1 MNLLRYF
8 TAGESHGKA
17 LVGIIEGMPAGLEID
32 EEYINFQLSRRR
44 KGYGRGGRMKI
55 ESDQV
60 QILSGVRGG
69 FTLGTPVSFMIE
81 NRDYSNWEEI
91 MASGRE
97 AHLDEKTVRRPRPGH
112 ADLPGAIK
120 YGHTDIRNVLER
132 ASARETAARVA
143 AGAFFRRLLE
153 TFNINLYSYVVAIG
167 PIRSE
172 TIVVNHNNI
181 DQVVNRSEQSAV
193 RCLDQASEKQMLQ
206 QIDQAQTAGESLGG
220 VFEVG
225 AVGAL
230 PGLGSYSNWDRRLDA
245 DLGQLLMS
253 IPAIKA
259 AEIGEGIQNAAR
271 NGSQVHDEMHY
282 NNESGLFRPS
292 NHAGGIEGGVSNG
305 ETIWARAYMKPIPTL
320 YKPLI
325 SVNTE
330 TWQEEKADIERSDIC
345 AVPAAAV
352 VGEAMLAFGLA
363 RAFLDKFGG
372 DNIEQIMSAYRSYNE
387 YVKRVWKW
395 QRI

>member
-1 MNLLRYF
+1 MLKFF

-17 LVGIIEGMPAGLEID
+17 LVGIIEGLPAGID
-32 EEYINFQLSRRR
+32 ISEEYIDFHLNRRR
-44 KGYGRGGRMKI
+44 HGYGRGARMNI
-55 ESDQV
+55 ESDRV

-69 FTLGTPVSFMIE
+69 YTLGSPVSFLIE
-81 NRDYSNWEEI
+81 NRDYQNWQEI
-91 MASGRE
+91 MTPGVE
-97 AHLDEKTVRRPRPGH
+97 ADTNARIVTRPRPGH

-120 YGHTDIRNVLER
+120 YGHNDMRNVLER

-153 TFNINLYSYVVAIG
+153 IFDMKIYSYVLTIG
-167 PIRSE
+167 SVRND
-172 TIVVNHNNI
+172 TIAVNHKNI
-181 DQVVNRSEQSAV
+181 DKVVELTEQSPV
-193 RCLDQASEKQMLQ
+193 RCLNQSSANLIIQ
-206 QIDQAQTAGESLGG
+206 QIDQAKGAGESLGG

-225 AVGAL
+225 AVGIV
-230 PGLGSYSNWDRRLDA
+230 PGLGSYTSWDRRLDA
-245 DLGQLLMS
+245 DLGQLLLS

-259 AEIGEGIQNAAR
+259 VEIGEGVENAGL
-271 NGSQVHDEMHY
+271 NGSCVHDEIHY
-282 NNESGLFRPS
+282 NESGLYRMT

-320 YKPLI
+320 YKPLV
-325 SVNTE
+325 SVNTQ

-363 RAFLDKFGG
+363 RSFLDKFSG
-372 DNIEQIMSAYRSYNE
+372 DNIEQVGNTFGSYNE
-387 YVKRVWKW
+387 YVKKVWKW
-395 QRI
+395 QKI